1 VTVLQRLQTD
11 QTQFDLQALQCG
23 GLNLF
28 AAVGD
33 IEPIRRRRAG
43 YRRRT
48 TPSGGNKGIH
58 LMKLFKTSLLAAV
71 ATLAMA
77 GAASAADYSFN
88 VGVAN
93 DYVFRGIDQTADKDG
108 QLFGGVDVSQDMFY
122 GGAWASNTGPDGDQ
136 GLEYDLYAGV
146 KPTVA
151 GVSLDFGLIYYGYT
165 GSTSVDSYLNTVELK
180 AAASYPL
187 GPVTVGA
194 AAYYSPENGG
204 FGDEKTLYLEAN
216 AAYTFQAG
224 PTVSAAIGTFKVD
237 NVPAPAVDSYLTYNV
252 GVTIPFAERYSVDL
266 RYHGSDDDAETAFGP
281 DLADDHFVATL
292 KATF

>member
-1 VTVLQRLQTD
+1 
-11 QTQFDLQALQCG
+11 
-23 GLNLF
+23 
-28 AAVGD
+28 
-33 IEPIRRRRAG
+33 
-43 YRRRT
+43 
-48 TPSGGNKGIH
+48 
-58 LMKLFKTSLLAAV
+58 MKLFKTSLLAAV

-93 DYVFRGIDQTADKDG
+93 DYVFRGIDQTFDQDG

-122 GGAWASNTGPDGDQ
+122 GGAWLSNTGPDGDQ

-146 KPTVA
+146 KPSVA
-151 GVSLDFGLIYYGYT
+151 GVSLDFGVIYYGYT

-204 FGDEKTLYLEAN
+204 FADEKTLYLEAN
-216 AAYTFQAG
+216 AAYTLAAG
-224 PTVSAAIGTFKVD
+224 PTISGAVGTMKFD
-237 NVPAPAVDSYLTYNV
+237 DAPLGGVDSYVTYNV
-252 GVTIPFAERYSVDL
+252 GVTFPFAERFSVDL
-266 RYHGSDDDAETAFGP
+266 RYHGSDSDAETAYGA